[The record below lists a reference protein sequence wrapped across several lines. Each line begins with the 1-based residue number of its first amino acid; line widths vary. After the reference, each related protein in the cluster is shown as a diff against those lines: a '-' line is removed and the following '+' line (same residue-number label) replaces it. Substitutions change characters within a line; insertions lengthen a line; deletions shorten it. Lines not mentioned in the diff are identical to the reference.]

1 MMLTYKYRVKDA
13 TSGKYLNR
21 HARAV
26 NYVWNYCC
34 EIQREAQRRWRAG
47 MQSCWPTAFDLIKLC
62 TGTAADLGLHSD
74 TVQTVPAVHCVAR
87 CQARMPSVPGQFRS
101 APQTWMDCV
110 YPTCLEGGWLDGRLP
125 QTQVLLLD
133 VAGD

>member
-21 HARAV
+21 HARGELWMELLLRDPARSAAALEGGNAV
-26 NYVWNYCC
+26 LLADRVRPD
-34 EIQREAQRRWRAG
+34 QVVHGDRRRSW
-47 MQSCWPTAFDLIKLC
+47 TALRYGSD
-62 TGTAADLGLHSD
+62 GL
-74 TVQTVPAVHCVAR
+74 PAVHCVAR

>member
-1 MMLTYKYRVKDA
+1 MMLTDKYRVKDA

-26 NYVWNYCC
+26 NYGWNYCC
-34 EIQREAQRRWRAG
+34 AIQREAQRRWRAG

-74 TVQTVPAVHCVAR
+74 TVHIRRFAGSSLRRA
-87 CQARMPSVPGQFRS
+87 MPSEDALGSGPVPVR
-101 APQTWMDCV
+101 AAN
-110 YPTCLEGGWLDGRLP
+110 LDGLRLSH
-125 QTQVLLLD
+125 L
-133 VAGD
+133 